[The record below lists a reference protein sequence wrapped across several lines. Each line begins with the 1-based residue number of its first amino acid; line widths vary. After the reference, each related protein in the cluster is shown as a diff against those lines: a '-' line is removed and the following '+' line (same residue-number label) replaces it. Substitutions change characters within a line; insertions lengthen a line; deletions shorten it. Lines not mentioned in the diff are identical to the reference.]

1 MESEKDKVPPIPPP
15 REAIV
20 DDDRYTELIDIEKG
34 ESFTS
39 LQDGPD
45 IAPSMGIPQSN
56 LSSLSDKNKKH
67 PIDNGSLGTDVSIA
81 EVYGEEKTHE
91 CFVDRLSAELGNIKA
106 KYQERSASNEYKR
119 FSAGSVGAYSYN
131 SNSPLTMSGC
141 SSRNLSD
148 NESDL
153 GDNHTLDSKRNYFK
167 KITYKDVEESLN
179 KHYTKEVQ
187 MSSELDILLT
197 YLKGQ
202 RHIFNQANRIT
213 IQKFNMLMF
222 PAIFITGSMTVVA
235 PFLDTVGWS
244 NWLLS
249 ILNALL
255 TVMITINNFMKWQAV
270 AAIYLTIS
278 NQYDKLAIS
287 VEMSRNEY
295 MFSEEKRKGVLI
307 LEKMRETEKRI
318 MDIQNNYNDIVI
330 PYEVQLMNPIISHIN
345 IFSFIKKI
353 EHHKKG
359 LIMKYKDVKNEIR
372 YIMFQWEKQNSN
384 ESISSGKHPEDLER
398 MQRLLEKK
406 EEVKKQMMQNNSNN
420 VYAYIDNLF
429 IREIRHSDKY
439 YTYHSA
445 GMYFIFRPKPL
456 ERFTYGNSVV
466 DDYLNFIFT
475 Q

>member
-1 MESEKDKVPPIPPP
+1 MEKAPMPTQPSAEN
-15 REAIV
+15 IV
-20 DDDRYTELIDIEKG
+20 DDDNFTEMVDIEKG
-34 ESFTS
+34 N
-39 LQDGPD
+39 
-45 IAPSMGIPQSN
+45 PQN
-56 LSSLSDKNKKH
+56 ETIM
-67 PIDNGSLGTDVSIA
+67 PTDNGSLDSDVSIA
-81 EVYGEEKTHE
+81 EVYCEEKTHE
-91 CFVDRLSAELGNIKA
+91 HFIDKLSMELDHIKN
-106 KYQERSASNEYKR
+106 KYHEKSSKKEEFEYKR
-119 FSAGSVGAYSYN
+119 SSIGSTGGYSYN

-141 SSRNLSD
+141 SSRQLSD
-148 NESDL
+148 NESDF
-153 GDNHTLDSKRNYFK
+153 GDSNTLDSKRTFFK
-167 KITYKDVEESLN
+167 KITYKDVEASLN
-179 KHYTKEVQ
+179 KHYTREVQ

-222 PAIFITGSMTVVA
+222 PAIFITGSMTVLA

-244 NWLLS
+244 DWLLS

-295 MFSEEKRKGVLI
+295 MFSDEQKKGVLI
-307 LEKMRETEKRI
+307 LEKMRDTEKRI

-353 EHHKKG
+353 EHHKKE

-372 YIMFQWEKQNSN
+372 YIMFQWEKQNTN
-384 ESISSGKHPEDLER
+384 ESVVTKKDKDLER
-398 MQRLLEKK
+398 MQHLLEKK
-406 EEVKKQMMQNNSNN
+406 EEVKKQMIQNNSNN

-429 IREIRHSDKY
+429 IREIRHSEKY

-466 DDYLNFIFT
+466 DDYLNFIFIKE
-475 Q
+475 

>member
-1 MESEKDKVPPIPPP
+1 MEKAPMTTQPSAEN
-15 REAIV
+15 IV
-20 DDDRYTELIDIEKG
+20 DDDNFTEMVDIEKG
-34 ESFTS
+34 N
-39 LQDGPD
+39 
-45 IAPSMGIPQSN
+45 PQ
-56 LSSLSDKNKKH
+56 KETTM
-67 PIDNGSLGTDVSIA
+67 PIDNGSIDSDVSIG
-81 EVYGEEKTHE
+81 EVYCEEKTHE
-91 CFVDRLSAELGNIKA
+91 HFIDKLSMELDHIKN
-106 KYQERSASNEYKR
+106 KYQEKSSKKEESEYKR
-119 FSAGSVGAYSYN
+119 SSVGSTGGYSYN
-131 SNSPLTMSGC
+131 SNSPLTMSAC
-141 SSRNLSD
+141 SSRQLSD
-148 NESDL
+148 NESDF
-153 GDNHTLDSKRNYFK
+153 GDSNTLDSKRTFFK
-167 KITYKDVEESLN
+167 KITYKDVEASLN
-179 KHYTKEVQ
+179 KHYTREVQ

-222 PAIFITGSMTVVA
+222 PAIFITGSMTVLA
-235 PFLDTVGWS
+235 PFLDSVGWS
-244 NWLLS
+244 DWLLS

-295 MFSEEKRKGVLI
+295 MFSDEQKKGVLI
-307 LEKMRETEKRI
+307 LEKMRDTEKRI

-353 EHHKKG
+353 EHHKKE

-372 YIMFQWEKQNSN
+372 YIMFQWEKQNTN
-384 ESISSGKHPEDLER
+384 ESVVTKKDKDLER
-398 MQRLLEKK
+398 MQHLLEKK
-406 EEVKKQMMQNNSNN
+406 EEVKKQMIQNNSNN

-429 IREIRHSDKY
+429 IREIRHSEKY

-466 DDYLNFIFT
+466 DDYLNFIFIKE
-475 Q
+475 